1 MLMTDKQARIQLK
14 RDTAE
19 NWKRENIAL
28 LEGEIGYETDTGK
41 YKIGRMINGELAS
54 WNELYYSNED
64 FNLYLERLEQYGD
77 GNIVPT
83 SDEYFE
89 FELHEDGKSYTI
101 LAKEELNSAKIETL
115 AIPYEYN
122 GLPIFRLGSDDSS
135 KPYFC
140 SGNTYIK
147 KLYIPN
153 NIHDIWGFRSFSDCS
168 NLQYIRLS
176 EYLYDIFSAA
186 SFYNLPAL
194 KEIKIP
200 KDIMYISTSD
210 TFGSNPNLI
219 CYIPRNNTA
228 IQIWIKEI
236 WGDNG
241 HYAYYDD
248 LILTASDD
256 ETKKFKI
263 QIDSNG
269 KLTATALF
277 SESAAAA
284 TTTEETEVISE

>member
-19 NWKRENIAL
+19 NWERENIAL

-54 WNELYYSNED
+54 WSELDYSNED

-77 GNIVPT
+77 GNIEPT
-83 SDEYFE
+83 SDEYFS
-89 FELHEDGKSYTI
+89 FELNEDKKSYTI

-135 KPYFC
+135 KPNFC
-140 SGNTYIK
+140 DGNIYIK

-153 NIHDIWGFRSFSDCS
+153 NIIEINGGRSFVSCL

-176 EYLYDIFSAA
+176 EHLQALTA
-186 SFYNLPAL
+186 GGQFYELPAL
-194 KEIKIP
+194 KEIKFPETIT
-200 KDIMYISTSD
+200 DIHMA
-210 TFGSNPNLI
+210 TFFNNPNLI
-219 CYIPRNNTA
+219 HYIPRNNIA
-228 IQIWIKEI
+228 LQEWVL
-236 WGDNG
+236 GDNHIAG
-241 HYAYYDD
+241 PRHYAYYDD
-248 LILTASDD
+248 LVLTAHND

-277 SESAAAA
+277 SESAVAA
-284 TTTEETEVISE
+284 TTTEEMEVN